1 LEAHEKAQ
9 RHETYSRPANV
20 HSIFEAK
27 SIEEERDEPP
37 GWAVESRQMKP
48 RLARPVSGKTE
59 AEKLDDA
66 VRQLSGV
73 SKDDFTKAEAEYSGP
88 SQR

>member
-1 LEAHEKAQ
+1 
-9 RHETYSRPANV
+9 
-20 HSIFEAK
+20 
-27 SIEEERDEPP
+27 
-37 GWAVESRQMKP
+37 MKP